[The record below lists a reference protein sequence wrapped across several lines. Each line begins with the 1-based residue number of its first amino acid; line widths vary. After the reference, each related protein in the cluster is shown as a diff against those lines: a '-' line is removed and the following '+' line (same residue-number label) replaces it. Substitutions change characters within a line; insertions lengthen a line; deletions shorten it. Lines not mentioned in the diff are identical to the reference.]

1 MKGLNVFFRICVFI
15 TCIVTTV
22 GFALF
27 VMAALK
33 INDNPFDEAGY
44 AGFSQGTMLYF
55 ISVALF
61 ILCAV
66 LSFICAKASSVAATI
81 FRDIFV
87 TVVALANVIAVKTAY
102 YVYLSSQIMLGKVG
116 FDKIDSLS
124 EGLSSVTED
133 DAYYIVII
141 WALTVIIYVILSI
154 TSIVSLAKKP
164 KQSIY
169 AQQPQAGYGQP
180 VGYGQAQA
188 GYGQPAG
195 YGQVQNGYGQPQA
208 GYGQVQN
215 GYGQPQTGYGQPV
228 QNQQPA
234 QGAGVTGY
242 DPYTGAPVY
251 DNKNTQN

>member
-55 ISVALF
+55 VSVALF
-61 ILCAV
+61 IVCAV
-66 LSFICAKASSVAATI
+66 LSFICVKASSVAATV

-87 TVVALANVIAVKTAY
+87 TVVALANVIAVKTVY
-102 YVYLSSQIMLGKVG
+102 YVYIASQIMLGKAG
-116 FDKIDSLS
+116 LDKIGSLS
-124 EGLSSVTED
+124 DGLSSVTED

-141 WALTVIIYVILSI
+141 WAMTVIIYIILSI

-169 AQQPQAGYGQP
+169 AQQPQVGYGQVQAGYGQ
-180 VGYGQAQA
+180 VQA
-188 GYGQPAG
+188 GYGQPQPG
-195 YGQVQNGYGQPQA
+195 YGQVQNGYS
-208 GYGQVQN
+208 
-215 GYGQPQTGYGQPV
+215 QPV
-228 QNQQPA
+228 QNQQYA
-234 QGAGVTGY
+234 QGAGVTRY